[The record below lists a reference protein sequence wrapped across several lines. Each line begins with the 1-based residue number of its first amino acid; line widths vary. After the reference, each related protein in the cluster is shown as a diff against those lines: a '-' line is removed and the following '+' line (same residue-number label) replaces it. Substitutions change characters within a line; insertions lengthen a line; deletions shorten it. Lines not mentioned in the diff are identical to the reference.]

1 MSTKTYINN
10 LKFDIMADTMLSF
23 NDNSLSTDF
32 LSMDDLRKACPAAF
46 KTTPTNPGVSE
57 RYVHANTATVVEDL
71 AKLGW
76 YPVQA
81 KQCRPKKNSKG
92 IRSFHMI
99 AFQNPDVK
107 ICKPVTDITGET
119 TEIVDS
125 YLCIILTNCYDG
137 FILFKFMVGLFR
149 LVCSNGLVMCSDE
162 MVNMSIRHINYD
174 FEALRLVVTNAIE
187 QVPYIVNT
195 MNTMKNT
202 KLSETEKKEL
212 ATAVVKIR
220 KDVEDNEKF
229 SIDEATIMD
238 ILEPVRDEDNSD
250 DLWTV
255 FNICQEKMIKGG
267 FQATG
272 KNDKVRKQRKITSIK
287 KDVEYNQRL
296 WEIATRF
303 MPATVAA

>member
-1 MSTKTYINN
+1 
-10 LKFDIMADTMLSF
+10 MADTMLSF
-23 NDNSLSTDF
+23 SDNSLSTDF

-119 TEIVDS
+119 TEIIDS
-125 YLCIILTNCYDG
+125 YPRIILTNSHDG
-137 FILFKFMVGLFR
+137 FNSFKFMVGLFR
-149 LVCSNGLVMCSDE
+149 LVCSNGLILCSDE
-162 MVNMSIRHINYD
+162 MVNMSIRHINYS
-174 FEALRLVVTNAIE
+174 FEALRTVVSSAIE
-187 QVPYIVNT
+187 QIPYIVNT

-202 KLSETEKKEL
+202 KLSEAEKKEL

-220 KDVEDNEKF
+220 KDAEDNEKF
-229 SIDEATIMD
+229 SIDEATVMD
-238 ILEPVRDEDNSD
+238 ILMPVREEDKGD

-255 FNICQEKMIKGG
+255 FNVCQEKMIKGG
-267 FQATG
+267 FQSTS

-303 MPATVAA
+303 MPATAAA

>member
-1 MSTKTYINN
+1 
-10 LKFDIMADTMLSF
+10 MADTMLSF
-23 NDNSLSTDF
+23 SDNSLSTNF
-32 LSMDDLRKACPAAF
+32 LSMDGLRKACPAAF

-125 YLCIILTNCYDG
+125 YPRIILTNSHDG
-137 FILFKFMVGLFR
+137 FNSFKFILGLVR
-149 LVCSNGLVMCSDE
+149 LICSNGLVLCSDE
-162 MVNMSIRHINYD
+162 FANLSIRHINYT
-174 FEALRLVVTNAIE
+174 FETLRTVVTDIVGR
-187 QVPYIVNT
+187 VPYIVNT
-195 MNTMKNT
+195 MNDMKNT
-202 KLSETEKKEL
+202 IISDDNKKEL

-220 KDVEDNEKF
+220 KEMEDNQQIEL
-229 SIDEATIMD
+229 DEATIMD
-238 ILEPVRDEDNSD
+238 ILMPVREEDKGD

-255 FNICQEKMIKGG
+255 FNVCQEKMIKGG
-267 FQATG
+267 FHSVG
-272 KNDKVRKQRKITSIK
+272 KNNKSRKQRGITSVK
-287 KDVEYNQRL
+287 KDIEYNQQL
-296 WEIATRF
+296 WNLA
-303 MPATVAA
+303 MNYLPATVSA

>member
-1 MSTKTYINN
+1 
-10 LKFDIMADTMLSF
+10 MADTMLSF
-23 NDNSLSTDF
+23 SNNNLSTNF

-46 KTTPTNPGVSE
+46 KTEPTNPGVSSK
-57 RYVHANTATVVEDL
+57 YVHANTATVVEDL

-76 YPVQA
+76 QPVQA
-81 KQCRPKKNSKG
+81 KQCRPKKNSSG

-99 AFQNPDVK
+99 AFQNPEVK
-107 ICKPVTDITGET
+107 ICKPVINADGTT

-125 YLCIILTNCYDG
+125 YPRIILTNSHDG
-137 FILFKFMVGLFR
+137 FNSFKFMVGLFR
-149 LVCSNGLVMCSDE
+149 LVCSNGLVVCSDE

-174 FEALRLVVTNAIE
+174 FETLRQVVTTAIE

-202 KLSETEKKEL
+202 VLSEDAKKEL

-220 KDVEDNEKF
+220 KDMTDDQKLD
-229 SIDEATIMD
+229 IDEDTIMD
-238 ILEPVRDEDNSD
+238 ILSPVREEDKSD

-267 FQATG
+267 YQSVG
-272 KNDKVRKQRKITSIK
+272 KNDKVRKQRRITSIK
-287 KDVEYNQRL
+287 KDVDYNQRL
-296 WEIATRF
+296 WEVATRF
-303 MPATVAA
+303 MPATAAA

>member
-1 MSTKTYINN
+1 
-10 LKFDIMADTMLSF
+10 MADTMLSF
-23 NDNSLSTDF
+23 SDNNLSTNF

-57 RYVHANTATVVEDL
+57 RYVHANTATVIEDL

-99 AFQNPDVK
+99 ALQNPDVK

-125 YLCIILTNCYDG
+125 YRRIILTNSKDG
-137 FILFKFMVGLFR
+137 LNSFKFMVGLFR
-149 LVCSNGLVMCSDE
+149 LVCSNGLILCSDE
-162 MVNMSIRHINYD
+162 MVNMSIRHINYS
-174 FEALRLVVTNAIE
+174 FEALRTVVSSAIE
-187 QVPYIVNT
+187 QIPYIVNT

-202 KLSETEKKEL
+202 KLSEAEKKEL

-220 KDVEDNEKF
+220 KDVEDDEKF
-229 SIDEATIMD
+229 SIDEATVMD
-238 ILEPVRDEDNSD
+238 ILMPVREEDKGD

-255 FNICQEKMIKGG
+255 FNVCQEKMIKGG
-267 FQATG
+267 FQSTS

-296 WEIATRF
+296 WEIATKF
-303 MPATVAA
+303 MPATAEA

>member
-1 MSTKTYINN
+1 
-10 LKFDIMADTMLSF
+10 MADTMLSF

-107 ICKPVTDITGET
+107 ICKPVTDITGKT

-125 YLCIILTNCYDG
+125 YPRIILTNSHDG
-137 FILFKFMVGLFR
+137 FNSFKFMVGLFR

>member
-1 MSTKTYINN
+1 
-10 LKFDIMADTMLSF
+10 MADTMLSF
-23 NDNSLSTDF
+23 SDNNLSTNF

-57 RYVHANTATVVEDL
+57 RYVHANTATVIEDL

-81 KQCRPKKNSKG
+81 KQCRPKKGSKG

-99 AFQNPDVK
+99 ALQNPDVK

-125 YLCIILTNCYDG
+125 YPRIILTNSHDG
-137 FILFKFMVGLFR
+137 FNSFKFMVGLFR
-149 LVCSNGLVMCSDE
+149 LVCSNGLILCSDE
-162 MVNMSIRHINYD
+162 MVNMSIRHINYS
-174 FEALRLVVTNAIE
+174 FEALRTVVSSAIE
-187 QVPYIVNT
+187 QIPYIVNT
-195 MNTMKNT
+195 MKTMKNT
-202 KLSETEKKEL
+202 KLSEAEKKEL

-220 KDVEDNEKF
+220 KDVEDDEKF
-229 SIDEATIMD
+229 SIDEATVMD
-238 ILEPVRDEDNSD
+238 ILMPVREEDKGD

-255 FNICQEKMIKGG
+255 FNVCQEKMIKGG
-267 FQATG
+267 FQSTS

-296 WEIATRF
+296 WEIATKF
-303 MPATVAA
+303 MPATAEA

>member
-1 MSTKTYINN
+1 
-10 LKFDIMADTMLSF
+10 MADTMLSF
-23 NDNSLSTDF
+23 SDNNLSTNF

-57 RYVHANTATVVEDL
+57 RYVHANTATVIEDL

-81 KQCRPKKNSKG
+81 KQCRPKKGSKG

-99 AFQNPDVK
+99 ALQNPDVK

-125 YLCIILTNCYDG
+125 YPRIILTNSHDG
-137 FILFKFMVGLFR
+137 FNSFKFMVGLFR
-149 LVCSNGLVMCSDE
+149 LVCSNGLILCSDE
-162 MVNMSIRHINYD
+162 MVNMSIRHINYS
-174 FEALRLVVTNAIE
+174 FEALRTVVSSAIE
-187 QVPYIVNT
+187 QIPYIVNT

-220 KDVEDNEKF
+220 KDVEDDEKF
-229 SIDEATIMD
+229 SIDEATVMD

-255 FNICQEKMIKGG
+255 FNVCQEKMIKGG
-267 FQATG
+267 FQSTD
-272 KNDKVRKQRKITSIK
+272 KNDKARKQRKITSIK
-287 KDVEYNQRL
+287 KDIDYNQRL
-296 WEIATRF
+296 WEIAMRF
-303 MPATVAA
+303 MPATSEA

>member
-1 MSTKTYINN
+1 
-10 LKFDIMADTMLSF
+10 MADTMLSF
-23 NDNSLSTDF
+23 SDNNLSTNF

-57 RYVHANTATVVEDL
+57 RYVHANTATVIEDL

-81 KQCRPKKNSKG
+81 KQCRPKKGSKG

-99 AFQNPDVK
+99 ALQNPDVK

-125 YLCIILTNCYDG
+125 YPRIILTNSHDG
-137 FILFKFMVGLFR
+137 FNSFKFMVGLFR
-149 LVCSNGLVMCSDE
+149 LVCSNGLILCSDE
-162 MVNMSIRHINYD
+162 MVNMSIRHINYS
-174 FEALRLVVTNAIE
+174 FEALRTVVSSAIE
-187 QVPYIVNT
+187 QIPYIVNT

-202 KLSETEKKEL
+202 KLSEAEKKEL

-220 KDVEDNEKF
+220 KDVEDDERF
-229 SIDEATIMD
+229 SIDEATVMD
-238 ILEPVRDEDNSD
+238 ILMPVREEDKGD

-255 FNICQEKMIKGG
+255 FNVCQEKMIKGG
-267 FQATG
+267 FQSTS

-296 WEIATRF
+296 WEIATKF
-303 MPATVAA
+303 MPATAEA

>member
-1 MSTKTYINN
+1 
-10 LKFDIMADTMLSF
+10 
-23 NDNSLSTDF
+23 
-32 LSMDDLRKACPAAF
+32 
-46 KTTPTNPGVSE
+46 
-57 RYVHANTATVVEDL
+57 
-71 AKLGW
+71 
-76 YPVQA
+76 
-81 KQCRPKKNSKG
+81 
-92 IRSFHMI
+92 
-99 AFQNPDVK
+99 
-107 ICKPVTDITGET
+107 
-119 TEIVDS
+119 
-125 YLCIILTNCYDG
+125 
-137 FILFKFMVGLFR
+137 
-149 LVCSNGLVMCSDE
+149 

-202 KLSETEKKEL
+202 KLSEAEKKEL

-220 KDVEDNEKF
+220 KDVEDDEKF
-229 SIDEATIMD
+229 SIDEATVMD

-255 FNICQEKMIKGG
+255 FNVCQEKMIKGG
-267 FQATG
+267 FQSTG

>member
-1 MSTKTYINN
+1 
-10 LKFDIMADTMLSF
+10 MADTMLSF
-23 NDNSLSTDF
+23 SDNSLSTNF

-46 KTTPTNPGVSE
+46 KTSPTNPNVSE
-57 RYVHANTATVVEDL
+57 RYVQASTATVIEDL

-76 YPVQA
+76 YPTEA
-81 KQCRPKKNSKG
+81 KQCRAKKGSKG

-99 AFQNPDVK
+99 ALQNPNVK
-107 ICKPVTDITGET
+107 ISKMVENSDGTT

-125 YLCIILTNCYDG
+125 YPRIILTNSHDG
-137 FILFKFMVGLFR
+137 FNSFKFILGLVR
-149 LVCSNGLVMCSDE
+149 LICSNGLVLCSDE
-162 MVNMSIRHINYD
+162 FANLSIRHINYT
-174 FEALRLVVTNAIE
+174 FETLRTVVTDIVE
-187 QVPYIVNT
+187 KVPYVVNT
-195 MNTMKNT
+195 MNDMKNT
-202 KLSETEKKEL
+202 IISDDNKKEL

-220 KDVEDNEKF
+220 KEMDDNQQIEL
-229 SIDEATIMD
+229 DEATIMD
-238 ILEPVRDEDNSD
+238 ILMPVREEDKGD

-255 FNICQEKMIKGG
+255 FNVCQEKMIKGG

-287 KDVEYNQRL
+287 KDIEYNQRL

>member
-1 MSTKTYINN
+1 
-10 LKFDIMADTMLSF
+10 MADTMLSF
-23 NDNSLSTDF
+23 SDNNLSTNF

-57 RYVHANTATVVEDL
+57 RYVHANTATVIEDL

-81 KQCRPKKNSKG
+81 KQCRPKKGSKG

-99 AFQNPDVK
+99 ALQNPDVK
-107 ICKPVTDITGET
+107 ICKPVTDITGEA

-125 YLCIILTNCYDG
+125 YPRIILTNSHDG
-137 FILFKFMVGLFR
+137 FNSFKFMVGLFR
-149 LVCSNGLVMCSDE
+149 MVCSNGLILCSDE
-162 MVNMSIRHINYD
+162 MVNMSIRHINYS
-174 FEALRLVVTNAIE
+174 FEALRTVVSSAIE
-187 QVPYIVNT
+187 QIPYIVNT

-202 KLSETEKKEL
+202 KLSEAEKKEL

-220 KDVEDNEKF
+220 KDVEDDEKF
-229 SIDEATIMD
+229 SIDEATVMD
-238 ILEPVRDEDNSD
+238 ILMPVREEDKGD

-255 FNICQEKMIKGG
+255 FNVCQEKMIKGG
-267 FQATG
+267 FQSTS

-296 WEIATRF
+296 WEIATKF
-303 MPATVAA
+303 MPATAEA

>member
-1 MSTKTYINN
+1 
-10 LKFDIMADTMLSF
+10 MADTMLSF
-23 NDNSLSTDF
+23 SDNNLSTNF

-57 RYVHANTATVVEDL
+57 RYVHANTATVIEDL

-81 KQCRPKKNSKG
+81 KQCRPKKGSKG

-99 AFQNPDVK
+99 ALQNPDVK

-125 YLCIILTNCYDG
+125 YPRIILTNSHDG
-137 FILFKFMVGLFR
+137 FNSFKFMVGLFR
-149 LVCSNGLVMCSDE
+149 LVCSNGLILCSDE
-162 MVNMSIRHINYD
+162 MVNMSIRHINYS
-174 FEALRLVVTNAIE
+174 FEALRTVVSSAIE
-187 QVPYIVNT
+187 QIPYIVNT

-202 KLSETEKKEL
+202 KLSEVEKKEL

-220 KDVEDNEKF
+220 KDVEDDERF
-229 SIDEATIMD
+229 SIDEATVMD
-238 ILEPVRDEDNSD
+238 ILMPVREEDKGD

-255 FNICQEKMIKGG
+255 FNVCQEKMIKGG
-267 FQATG
+267 FQSTS

-296 WEIATRF
+296 WEIATKF
-303 MPATVAA
+303 MPATAEA